1 MQKENKKS
9 LSCRNVFIRH
19 LRIFVS
25 AGMVNEREEVRRSR
39 ITTLRDDR
47 PFCMN
52 NNAFTLIELLV
63 VVLIIGI
70 LAAVA
75 LPQYKVAVEKARA
88 TEAITILKTV
98 KDAEERYYLAN
109 GGYSTSFDELDIA
122 VPGTVANARCINLT
136 GNNWKICVPSTG
148 RYTYALNKLNT
159 NTLVFLHEHINDPQV
174 NSRVCH
180 AKQNDNVAN
189 QVCKSLGGKNPYNS
203 TNCTIGACTVYTL

>member
-1 MQKENKKS
+1 MEKESKKS

-25 AGMVNEREEVRRSR
+25 DGMINERKEIRRSR
-39 ITTLRDDR
+39 ITNFRDDR
-47 PFCMN
+47 SLCYN
-52 NNAFTLIELLV
+52 GFTLIELLV

-88 TEAITILKTV
+88 TEAITLLKTV
-98 KDAEERYYLAN
+98 KEAEERYYLAN

-148 RYTYALNKLNT
+148 LYTYAQNKLNT

>member
-1 MQKENKKS
+1 MEKENSKKS
-9 LSCRNVFIRH
+9 LSCRKAFIRH

-25 AGMVNEREEVRRSR
+25 AGMVNERKEIRRSR
-39 ITTLRDDR
+39 ITNFRDDR
-47 PFCMN
+47 SLCYN
-52 NNAFTLIELLV
+52 GFTLIELLV

-98 KDAEERYYLAN
+98 KEAEERYYLAN
-109 GGYSTSFDELDIA
+109 GGYSTSFDELDIV

-136 GNNWKICVPSTG
+136 GNNWKICVQSTG
-148 RYTYALNKLNT
+148 LYTYAQNKLNT

-189 QVCKSLGGKNPYNS
+189 QVCKSLGGKNPYNT

>member
-25 AGMVNEREEVRRSR
+25 AGMVNERKEIRRSR

-63 VVLIIGI
+63 VVLIIGV

-88 TEAITILKTV
+88 TEAITLLKTV

-109 GGYSTSFDELDIA
+109 GKYSDKWDELDISL
-122 VPGTVANARCINLT
+122 PGTVY
-136 GNNWKICVPSTG
+136 NNWQLKLSSGWWIFISQSS
-148 RYTYALNKLNT
+148 YIHAINKNST
-159 NTLVFLHEHINDPQV
+159 NTFVYHYTQNNDRSNV
-174 NSRVCH
+174 RLCH

-189 QVCKSLGGKNPYNS
+189 QVCKSLGGKNPYN
-203 TNCTIGACTVYTL
+203 TTGCAIGACTVYTL